1 MTPGAVAQRRCV
13 LFTMLT
19 TLGCHFAARP
29 GATGDHWD
37 PLVPRRL
44 GGIGRIE
51 AGMARQGF
59 DLELRRYDVQ
69 GWRET
74 FYPEGRIHSAT
85 VSVGT
90 AWTRDPWTAVQRAT
104 WEALRRREAEGP
116 ATELARPRL

>member
-1 MTPGAVAQRRCV
+1 
-13 LFTMLT
+13 MLT
-19 TLGCHFAARP
+19 TLGYHYPP
-29 GATGDHWD
+29 GREPPVIAGI
-37 PLVPRRL
+37 RRYL
-44 GGIGRIE
+44 GGWPGIGRIE

-59 DLELRRYDVQ
+59 DLELTRYDVQ